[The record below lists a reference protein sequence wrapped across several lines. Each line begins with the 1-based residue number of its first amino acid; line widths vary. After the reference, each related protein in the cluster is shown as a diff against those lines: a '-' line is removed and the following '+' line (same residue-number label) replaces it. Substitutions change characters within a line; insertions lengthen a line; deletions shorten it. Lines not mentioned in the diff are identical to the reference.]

1 MALTTNNN
9 LAGFAGIAGN
19 KTSSAINQS
28 TQRIGS
34 GLRINSAKDDA
45 AGQALITAFASQIT
59 QNQQNIRNL
68 SSGSAL
74 VQTAEGGLSSITDS
88 LQRMRELAIQ
98 SSNGSNNSSDR
109 QNLQKEYSQLQSH
122 VGSVIDTT
130 KYNGKNLLSESQSL
144 SFTTDSTGA
153 SLGVNLQDVR
163 QGSGTNQVLSNSNIS
178 NTDAA
183 QLSIAAIDDALSEI
197 GNLRAEFGAA
207 QNSFGFAT
215 RAAEQAEISQAAA
228 KSRIGDADIAAEI
241 SKKIQAQILEK
252 FNIAIQAQANAEPR
266 TVLQLLT

>member
-1 MALTTNNN
+1 MALTINNN
-9 LAGFAGIAGN
+9 LAGFARIDGN
-19 KTSSAINQS
+19 KASSAIDQS
-28 TQRIGS
+28 TQRISS
-34 GLRINSAKDDA
+34 GLRVNSAKDDA
-45 AGQALITAFASQIT
+45 AGQAIITAFASQII
-59 QNQQNIRNL
+59 QSQQNIKNL

-88 LQRMRELAIQ
+88 LQRMRELAVQ
-98 SSNGSNNSSDR
+98 SSNGTNNSSNR
-109 QNLQKEYSQLQSH
+109 QALQKEYSQLQSH

-130 KYNGKNLLSESQSL
+130 KYNGKSLLSESQSL

-163 QGSGTNQVLSNSNIS
+163 QGVGTNQVLSDSGIS
-178 NTDAA
+178 SADAA
-183 QLSIAAIDDALSEI
+183 QLAIEAIDDALSEI

-207 QNSFGFAT
+207 QNSFGFAIS
-215 RAAEQAEISQAAA
+215 AAEQAEISQAAA
-228 KSRIGDADIAAEI
+228 KSRIGDADVAAEM

-266 TVLQLLT
+266 SVLQLLI